1 MGTGF
6 LNLIIYQIDITR
18 TATRA
23 GDGVRESGRQEEATY
38 FQFQFQRCKN
48 GATSVIYL
56 QVMVPILK
64 IGLVSNLTR
73 KNCHVDLGSI
83 LKLSKL

>member
-23 GDGVRESGRQEEATY
+23 GDGVRETGGGATY

-48 GATSVIYL
+48 PATSVIYL